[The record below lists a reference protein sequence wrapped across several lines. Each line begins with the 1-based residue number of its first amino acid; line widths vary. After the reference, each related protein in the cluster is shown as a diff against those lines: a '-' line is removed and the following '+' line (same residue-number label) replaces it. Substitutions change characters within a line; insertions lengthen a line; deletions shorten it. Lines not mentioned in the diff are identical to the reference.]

1 MALKGEQAAGEQE
14 IGRCNLLGAA
24 TQKARGAGR
33 GFEGGGGDFTGQRF
47 QELEGGSGHMTYSIY
62 TISLAKLFLP
72 PGLPKATL
80 LPMGYTVKIQKVE
93 RPTNRSYYLN
103 FPVALAE
110 AIGLEKGEDFEWW
123 IEDKNTLI
131 LKRSNPKPHRKFK
144 SKRP

>member
-1 MALKGEQAAGEQE
+1 
-14 IGRCNLLGAA
+14 
-24 TQKARGAGR
+24 
-33 GFEGGGGDFTGQRF
+33 
-47 QELEGGSGHMTYSIY
+47 
-62 TISLAKLFLP
+62 
-72 PGLPKATL
+72 
-80 LPMGYTVKIQKVE
+80 MGYTVKIQKVE